1 MQQVAVLTGD
11 LVGSN
16 ELNSQDFAK
25 ILQRLS
31 ASLAL
36 ASERY
41 QCRYE
46 IFRGDAFQLVL
57 NDPRQALECALAIR
71 LDLKASGDKHLAS
84 DARIGIGIGEIDP
97 LAEFVSRSNG
107 EAFVLSGRGLDSL
120 KRHYLGIFSN
130 DTKFTQ
136 RIGLLTKFADHQ
148 MQELTI
154 KQAQALSIYWRLAEP
169 SHAALA
175 KQLNSSRVNATKLLN
190 QSQYQLL
197 EEYKLFFIQLME
209 EFYYGNTGAIRS

>member
-11 LVGSN
+11 LVGSS
-16 ELNSQDFAK
+16 ELDSQHFATL
-25 ILQRLS
+25 IHALS
-31 ASLAL
+31 RTLADQ
-36 ASERY
+36 SERY

-57 NDPRQALECALAIR
+57 TNPTVAVECALNIR
-71 LDLKASGDKHLAS
+71 LALRSVQSHGKSY
-84 DARIGIGIGEIDP
+84 DARIGIGIGVIDP
-97 LAEFVSRSNG
+97 LAELISRSNG

-120 KRHYLGIFSN
+120 KRHYLGIFS
-130 DTKFTQ
+130 DRPVFSQ
-136 RIGLLTKFADHQ
+136 RMDLLTKFADLQ
-148 MQELTI
+148 IQQLTT
-154 KQAQALSIYWRLAEP
+154 KQANALALYWHLPEP

-197 EEYKLFFIQLME
+197 EEYKQYFKQLME
-209 EFYYGNTGAIRS
+209 EFYYGTTGPVCP